1 VDKDKAIKLA
11 YEVLQYIHEGA
22 LTQGAHTG
30 ISWRDVAIRAKPAL
44 TAIEEALAQSKHTP
58 TLGVMVANHDQQ
70 IKDIIA
76 HLLELKPLNMQQ
88 RYEAQILRSREDT
101 LNAAGFYRK
110 KEWIGLTEQ
119 DVETIKKNSIT
130 WDWAILLADAKA
142 KEKNT

>member
-1 VDKDKAIKLA
+1 
-11 YEVLQYIHEGA
+11 
-22 LTQGAHTG
+22 
-30 ISWRDVAIRAKPAL
+30 
-44 TAIEEALAQSKHTP
+44 
-58 TLGVMVANHDQQ
+58 
-70 IKDIIA
+70 
-76 HLLELKPLNMQQ
+76 MQQ